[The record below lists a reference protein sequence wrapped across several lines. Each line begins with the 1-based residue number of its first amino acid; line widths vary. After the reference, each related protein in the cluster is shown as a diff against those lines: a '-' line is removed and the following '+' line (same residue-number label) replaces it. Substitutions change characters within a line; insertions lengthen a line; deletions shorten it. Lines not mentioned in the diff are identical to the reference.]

1 MVALR
6 EYFDQLKAL
15 GLYDDATIIV
25 SADHGYFE
33 CFQAAFLIKTPGQS
47 FETMQVTSAPVA
59 QEDIMPTLLWAAG
72 EDYSDYGT
80 TVFDWSEGDTRVR
93 TTSVWGYMRGY
104 PDVPWIGNVDQW
116 DAEANGFD
124 RYNVFG
130 VFHYVGDRDTILQME
145 RDWYYQGRAAEI
157 LPLYDSFY

>member
-1 MVALR
+1 
-6 EYFDQLKAL
+6 
-15 GLYDDATIIV
+15 
-25 SADHGYFE
+25 
-33 CFQAAFLIKTPGQS
+33 
-47 FETMQVTSAPVA
+47 
-59 QEDIMPTLLWAAG
+59 
-72 EDYSDYGT
+72 
-80 TVFDWSEGDTRVR
+80 
-93 TTSVWGYMRGY
+93 MRGY

-145 RDWYYQGRAAEI
+145 RDWYYQGRASEI